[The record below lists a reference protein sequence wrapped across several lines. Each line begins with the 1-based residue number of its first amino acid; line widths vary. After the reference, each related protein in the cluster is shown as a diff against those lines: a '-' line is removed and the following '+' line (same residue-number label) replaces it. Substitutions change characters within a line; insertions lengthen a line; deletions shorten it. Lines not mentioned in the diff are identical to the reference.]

1 MLHPPTA
8 ALTAGRTCRA
18 DAAASRG
25 SRRRLRGPPCG
36 QARVVG
42 NGAQLCARVAV
53 RHHARFDD
61 VDRQRAAILRA
72 RARPVASKI
81 HAAPLDPRNRL
92 RGSNPARCAHHAPQ
106 SEIGLEIGGVRA
118 SGSSRLEG
126 PRASCAGASAAS
138 TVARSGLMVLA
149 SASTE
154 RGSNNVKRSKQ
165 TARTGARAVGGG
177 AAGASGV
184 AEAGAAARPH
194 AAARA
199 APPAPRSSSRKRCRC
214 MPWIFPCRQ
223 RMVDARPG
231 SEAMHFCRPRAI
243 VPGGARLG

>member
-1 MLHPPTA
+1 MDTRSGIVA
-8 ALTAGRTCRA
+8 APGRA
-18 DAAASRG
+18 HNEA
-25 SRRRLRGPPCG
+25 
-36 QARVVG
+36 
-42 NGAQLCARVAV
+42 
-53 RHHARFDD
+53 
-61 VDRQRAAILRA
+61 
-72 RARPVASKI
+72 ARP
-81 HAAPLDPRNRL
+81 
-92 RGSNPARCAHHAPQ
+92 
-106 SEIGLEIGGVRA
+106 
-118 SGSSRLEG
+118 
-126 PRASCAGASAAS
+126 ASAS
-138 TVARSGLMVLA
+138 TTRGLLETEPAPATDTLMVRA

-243 VPGGARLG
+243 VPGGARLGQPALLSRGRPRRQLVRRGSSAPRRADHRGAQNRSIRGRAGAQPTTRQTPPSAHKVRRIQ